1 MKRSRFRAMGY
12 IASVIL
18 HGGGTAGSIERIN
31 YVYMI
36 I

>member
-1 MKRSRFRAMGY
+1 MKRNRFYAIGY
-12 IASVIL
+12 IASVIS
-18 HGGGTAGSIERIN
+18 HGGGAAGSIERIN